1 MPSVMRCV
9 SSNFPRKSPGK
20 SPRHRKARKVRKS
33 PKARKKPEKPQKPE
47 KSKAPRNR
55 HKTPGRPRL
64 PARRRNSRNRRAVP
78 PRPVAGDS
86 VAGMS
91 SGSADD
97 SAEAAAEHTAAPDGA
112 GPGRAPGGN
121 GALPAK
127 ALSVRRAR
135 TSDIPAVRTLLDSY
149 VRKGILLDKAT
160 VTLYE
165 DIQEFWVAERDDNAE
180 VVGCGALHVMWEDLA
195 EVRTLAVNPEVRG
208 AGVGHQVL
216 GKLLQTAR
224 WLGVRRVF
232 CLTFEVDFFARH
244 GFVEIGET
252 PVDHDVYSELLRSY
266 DEGVAE
272 FLGLER
278 VKPNTLGNSR
288 MLLHL

>member
-1 MPSVMRCV
+1 MSVEPSEA
-9 SSNFPRKSPGK
+9 ST
-20 SPRHRKARKVRKS
+20 KAF
-33 PKARKKPEKPQKPE
+33 
-47 KSKAPRNR
+47 
-55 HKTPGRPRL
+55 T
-64 PARRRNSRNRRAVP
+64 
-78 PRPVAGDS
+78 
-86 VAGMS
+86 
-91 SGSADD
+91 
-97 SAEAAAEHTAAPDGA
+97 
-112 GPGRAPGGN
+112 
-121 GALPAK
+121 
-127 ALSVRRAR
+127 VRRAR
-135 TSDIPAVRTLLDSY
+135 TGDVPALRRLLDSY
-149 VRKGILLDKAT
+149 TRDGRLLDKAT

-195 EVRTLAVNPEVRG
+195 EVRTLAVNPVLKG
-208 AGVGHQVL
+208 AGVGHQL
-216 GKLLQTAR
+216 LQKLLQTAR

-232 CLTFEVDFFARH
+232 CLTFEVEFFGRH

-252 PVDHDVYSELLRSY
+252 PVDTDVYAELLRSY